1 MIMKNSVV
9 FYKDW
14 YEAFQELSDEER
26 LQAYDAVLRYAF
38 EGEQPTAKLIRIATA
53 AMRSQIDRDNEKYE
67 DVSRK
72 RKEAVERRWQKY
84 NSMQAN
90 TNDTKPT
97 NHTDNDNENVEENVD
112 VDDNEPTNVGESKK
126 EKTSNEVKKKV
137 ASQSGRVFKRPTVSE
152 VEAYCKERGN
162 YVNAQQFVDFYESK
176 GWVVG
181 KSPMKDWKAAV
192 RTWEQKDGKPLRK
205 GNVTLGVGEFIDGS
219 GRRTYGTGTYSIPMD
234 APARPSDQH
243 CWDEASHNWI
253 VL

>member
-1 MIMKNSVV
+1 MIMRISVL

-14 YEAFQELSDEER
+14 YEAFQELSDDER
-26 LQAYDAVLRYAF
+26 LKAYEAVFRYAF
-38 EGEQPTAKLIRIATA
+38 EGEKPQDKLIRIITST
-53 AMRSQIDRDNEKYE
+53 MRSTIDRDNQKFEE
-67 DVSRK
+67 TSR
-72 RKEAVERRWQKY
+72 RRREAVSKRWNAYK
-84 NSMQAN
+84 SMQSN
-90 TNDTKPT
+90 TNDTIPT
-97 NHTDNDNENVEENVD
+97 ENENEKEKGIEKEN
-112 VDDNEPTNVGESKK
+112 DNEPTNVGESKK